1 MDQSISIGT
10 EGDVV
15 NVVFNDDQ
23 VSARGSP
30 YSSITG
36 KGINFEVLGSKFS
49 ADINISQRLKDV
61 NKTPSNLNDD
71 EKELLLSVS
80 ELDFSINDGDDVI
93 LAATSGQ
100 GKLLITTSGFVGS
113 VRAAVEANVPG
124 LALSGN
130 FDVQFNTTGQS
141 VVLDMNGYGNGSV
154 SAGSFV
160 QVRALGA
167 NLNIAGQV
175 ISGDV
180 FFLKESQ
187 NDGSDLIRLAL
198 NNISASLGDGENDY
212 LNLNDGSG
220 SLIVSSLGVA
230 GKFSASV
237 STSTGLDF
245 ALYASNF
252 EVTVN
257 TTGSVVSDSLIVGGA
272 KVILNLEAG
281 NYFRVIAESATLEL
295 AGQSL
300 SSTVQFEQFNYEGN
314 EGNTQRVRILIRE
327 ASASFGDASSS
338 FAQLNNG
345 SGFSLLKGLRD
356 I

>member
-1 MDQSISIGT
+1 MGEGPVRFADGSLNPLARGILVEDATVGIVKFNQGTVDEYALDARGSIKLIGIEGVSVSGELRLRVNSSNQSVDQSISIGT

-23 VSARGSP
+23 LSARGSP

-61 NKTPSNLNDD
+61 NKTPSNFNDD

-154 SAGSFV
+154 SAGNFV
-160 QVRALGA
+160 QV
-167 NLNIAGQV
+167 
-175 ISGDV
+175 
-180 FFLKESQ
+180 
-187 NDGSDLIRLAL
+187 LAL
-198 NNISASLGDGENDY
+198 E
-212 LNLNDGSG
+212 
-220 SLIVSSLGVA
+220 
-230 GKFSASV
+230 
-237 STSTGLDF
+237 
-245 ALYASNF
+245 
-252 EVTVN
+252 
-257 TTGSVVSDSLIVGGA
+257 
-272 KVILNLEAG
+272 
-281 NYFRVIAESATLEL
+281 
-295 AGQSL
+295 
-300 SSTVQFEQFNYEGN
+300 
-314 EGNTQRVRILIRE
+314 RI
-327 ASASFGDASSS
+327 
-338 FAQLNNG
+338 
-345 SGFSLLKGLRD
+345 
-356 I
+356 